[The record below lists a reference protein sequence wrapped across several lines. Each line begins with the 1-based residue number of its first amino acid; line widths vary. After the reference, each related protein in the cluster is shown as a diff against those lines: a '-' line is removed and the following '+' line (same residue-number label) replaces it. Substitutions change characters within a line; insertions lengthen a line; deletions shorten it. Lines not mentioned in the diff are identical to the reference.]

1 MGDIKDIEDYKYKIE
16 KQAKLRRKTIK
27 AVKEH
32 FRLEDIDLIEK
43 ELIEI
48 PQKEE
53 VIEVKPI
60 ETKEQKFI
68 PKLKTSIV
76 SRPIFTNNFER
87 YEWHMQNGCIGNE
100 DREWLKNY
108 IQSNEFKE
116 IYG

>member
-1 MGDIKDIEDYKYKIE
+1 M
-16 KQAKLRRKTIK
+16 
-27 AVKEH
+27 
-32 FRLEDIDLIEK
+32 IEK

-48 PQKEE
+48 PQNEE

-60 ETKEQKFI
+60 QIKEQKFI

-76 SRPIFTNNFER
+76 SRPIFTNNYER
-87 YEWHMQNGCIGNE
+87 YEWHMQNGCIGSD

-108 IQSNEFKE
+108 IQSSEFKE

>member
-1 MGDIKDIEDYKYKIE
+1 MERTK
-16 KQAKLRRKTIK
+16 
-27 AVKEH
+27 V
-32 FRLEDIDLIEK
+32 FRSASMT
-43 ELIEI
+43 
-48 PQKEE
+48 
-53 VIEVKPI
+53 
-60 ETKEQKFI
+60 TKEQKII

-87 YEWHMQNGCIGNE
+87 YEWHMQNGCIGND